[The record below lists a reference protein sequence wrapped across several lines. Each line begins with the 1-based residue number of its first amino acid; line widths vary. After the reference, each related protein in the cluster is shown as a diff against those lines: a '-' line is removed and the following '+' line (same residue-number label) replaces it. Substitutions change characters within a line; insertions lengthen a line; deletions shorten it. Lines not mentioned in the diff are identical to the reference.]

1 LIKDVLTSNKLVCYG
16 NCHSFLLFTGKRR
29 MGMLLYLFLI
39 IYFVIL
45 ITVFIYAAHR
55 YYMVYLY
62 YRHQKNK
69 PHPPGRL
76 NPLPHVTI
84 QLPIF
89 NEMYVVRRLIS
100 SACGIDYP
108 RELLEIQVIDDS
120 TDETSTIA
128 EECVKEFKKKGY
140 DIVYIHRNER
150 RGFKAGALA
159 EGMKSAK
166 GEFIAIFDADFV
178 PPQDILQKTIHYFA
192 DERVGM
198 VQTRW
203 VYLNR
208 DYSLLSK
215 IQAIMLDGHF
225 VIEHTARNWSGR
237 FFNFNGTAGIWR
249 KKAIETSGG
258 WQFDTLT
265 EDLDLSYR
273 AQVNGWRFIFLR
285 DEVSPSE
292 LPVEINGFKNQQHRW
307 AKGSIQTARKLLFQI
322 FKSNL
327 PLKVK
332 TEAFFHLTNNMA
344 YLLMLLLS
352 VLMYPSMI
360 ARINI
365 GWFQM
370 LVTDIP
376 FLLVATVG
384 ISFFYTCSQK
394 ESVKDWKKRLIY
406 MPMLMSLGI
415 GLSVNNSKAVL
426 EAFLGRHTEFQRTP
440 KFKIEN
446 KDDKWYHKRYYGRS
460 SPTVIIELL
469 LGIYF
474 TFNIYFAYINRIY
487 VSIPFLMIFQVG
499 YFYVAFLSL
508 YQVIFRRIFV
518 SYNNLL
524 RKEGRAVAL

>member
-1 LIKDVLTSNKLVCYG
+1 
-16 NCHSFLLFTGKRR
+16 
-29 MGMLLYLFLI
+29 MLLYVFLL
-39 IYFVIL
+39 IYFIIL
-45 ITVFIYAAHR
+45 ITVFIYASHR

-62 YRHQKNK
+62 YKHQKDK
-69 PHPPGRL
+69 PCLNSRL
-76 NPLPHVTI
+76 DPLPRVTI

-89 NEMYVVRRLIS
+89 NEMYVVRRLIT
-100 SACGIDYP
+100 SACDIDYP
-108 RELLEIQVIDDS
+108 KELLDIQVLDDS
-120 TDETSTIA
+120 TDETSAIA
-128 EECVKEFKKKGY
+128 NECVREFKEKGY

-150 RGFKAGALA
+150 NGFKAGALA
-159 EGMKSAK
+159 EGMKTAK

-178 PPQDILQKTIHYFA
+178 PSKDILQKTIHYFS

-203 VYLNR
+203 TYLNR

-237 FFNFNGTAGIWR
+237 FFNFNGTAGVWR
-249 KKAIETSGG
+249 RKAIETSGG

-273 AQVNGWRFIFLR
+273 AQLKGWRFIFLR

-292 LPVEINGFKNQQHRW
+292 LPVEINGFKSQQHRW
-307 AKGSIQTARKLLFQI
+307 AKGSIQTAKKLLLPI
-322 FKSNL
+322 FKSRL
-327 PLKVK
+327 PFRVK
-332 TEAFFHLTNNMA
+332 AEAFFHLTNNVS

-352 VLMYPSMI
+352 ILMYPSMV

-376 FLLVATVG
+376 FLLVATIG
-384 ISFFYTCSQK
+384 ISFFYACSQK
-394 ESVKDWKKRLIY
+394 ESSRDWKARLLY

-426 EAFLGRHTEFQRTP
+426 EALFDKKTAFQRTP
-440 KFKIEN
+440 KFKIED
-446 KDDKWYHKRYYGRS
+446 KKDKWYHKRYGGRL
-460 SPTVIIELL
+460 SPLVIIELL
-469 LGIYF
+469 LGLYF
-474 TFNIYFAYINRIY
+474 TFNIYFAYVNRIY
-487 VSIPFLMIFQVG
+487 ISIPFLMIFQIG

-508 YQVIFRRIFV
+508 YQIIFRHIFTK
-518 SYNNLL
+518 YNSLL
-524 RKEGRAVAL
+524 KRNEDAVAV